1 MDETSQCITVK
12 HTCTHHACNPTHT
25 HTHTHSHS
33 QGHEHYNPQKKNYIF
48 MRQVTEEM
56 KPRSKKR

>member
-1 MDETSQCITVK
+1 METYLHIQSATTGPRYVNYVGEESLQAITV
-12 HTCTHHACNPTHT
+12 TP
-25 HTHTHSHS
+25 

-56 KPRSKKR
+56 KAKAKKR